1 MEKGGLRLER
11 REREGGVS
19 RKDIPLEAIREELFS
34 SRRIIG
40 IGIGIRRNGFDVQ
53 RGWVFFSSLLIYS
66 AQL

>member
-1 MEKGGLRLER
+1 
-11 REREGGVS
+11 VS